1 MLIKRFL
8 AVIVL
13 VLLVGFGSACAFTN
27 TISQIIASDTPTFT
41 STATNTATT
50 TSTSTPTVTLTATA
64 TATETPTATATQT
77 ETPRPTR
84 TFTKAAPKPTNTT
97 SSSEGGEGGGESGGD
112 SGGGCNGANSAKE
125 SSVFSMINSQR
136 SGAGLGSLQSSSTLT
151 SIARS
156 YSKSMAENGF
166 FSHGDIWSRV
176 NASGA
181 YTAVGEIL
189 YAGPGSYNSASSAI
203 ASWLASSDHRA
214 QMLSSTYTQMGVG
227 YWCDPNSQYE
237 GYFTVD
243 FARP

>member
-1 MLIKRFL
+1 MLIKRFF
-8 AVIVL
+8 VVVVL

-84 TFTKAAPKPTNTT
+84 TFTKAAPKPTNTP
-97 SSSEGGEGGGESGGD
+97 SSSEGGEGGG
-112 SGGGCNGANSAKE
+112 GGCNGANSSME
-125 SSVFSMINSQR
+125 SAVFSMINSQR

-203 ASWLASSDHRA
+203 SSWLASSDHRA

-227 YWCDPNSQYE
+227 YWCATNSQYE

-243 FARP
+243 FAK